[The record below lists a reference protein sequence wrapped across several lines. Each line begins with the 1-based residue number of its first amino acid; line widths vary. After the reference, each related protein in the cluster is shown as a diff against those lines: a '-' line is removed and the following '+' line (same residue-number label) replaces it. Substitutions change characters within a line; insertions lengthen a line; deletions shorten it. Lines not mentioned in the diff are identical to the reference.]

1 MEEEEE
7 AVNNLVAAAVED
19 TGRENRDTHSN
30 RRDKSSSAKGSS
42 TSRETKGPKL
52 CYACGKPHPGDCML
66 RNHPDANTD
75 PSIPWIESKYGKLYG
90 LQIPPGTNLP
100 NTGSIADPNWRNPNP
115 PPNDPFKEQGG
126 DRGARSKKFEPKPKK
141 DTNPRFS
148 QVHDLRHLH
157 IPYDLT
163 SLKTDVDDEE
173 GKTLKKC
180 RKTTNASFIC
190 RLPNYAQHKIHNMI
204 NH

>member
-1 MEEEEE
+1 M
-7 AVNNLVAAAVED
+7 NNLVAAAVED

-100 NTGSIADPNWRNPNP
+100 NTGSIADPNWRNPNLMTLL
-115 PPNDPFKEQGG
+115 KSKAGIEVQGQ
-126 DRGARSKKFEPKPKK
+126 RNL
-141 DTNPRFS
+141 NPS
-148 QVHDLRHLH
+148 QRRIQILGFPRCT
-157 IPYDLT
+157 T
-163 SLKTDVDDEE
+163 SVTCIFR
-173 GKTLKKC
+173 T
-180 RKTTNASFIC
+180 I
-190 RLPNYAQHKIHNMI
+190 
-204 NH
+204 